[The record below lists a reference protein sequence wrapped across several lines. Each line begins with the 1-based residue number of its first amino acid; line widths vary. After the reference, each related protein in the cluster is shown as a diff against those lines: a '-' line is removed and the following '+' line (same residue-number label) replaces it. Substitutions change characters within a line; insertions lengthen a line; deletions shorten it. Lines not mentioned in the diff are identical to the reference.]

1 MQRVGIPQGLFYH
14 YYYPL
19 WKTFFTDLGAE
30 VVSSGP
36 TNRMT
41 VEQGIAAAVDESCFP
56 VKVYF
61 GHVQKLCDL
70 GLDYIFLPRLVS
82 VEPRSYICPK
92 FMGVPDM
99 IKAVIPNLP
108 TVIDMLVDLSK
119 TSKTFDREV
128 LRVGRYFT
136 RNQLAISRAYHHGLE
151 EQKKC
156 EQKCREGY
164 STSEAI
170 ALWDGEKVDLPGRYD
185 LQIAVLGHGY
195 SLYDQTISMNL
206 IQRLRSMGCRVILPE
221 GCDHIKI
228 ETAAATMPKRVFWTL
243 GRKNVGAAIHLAQ
256 QEQIDGIIYLA
267 CFGCGPDSMIGDL
280 IERKIKNK
288 PFMMVTIDE
297 HTGEAGMVTRLEA
310 FCDMLRRRRDAGRE
324 SDLSPYGEHV
334 YRPAGVVERPATGV
348 RNAAADYQKNP

>member
-19 WKTFFTDLGAE
+19 WKTFFEDLGAE
-30 VVSSGP
+30 VVNSGP
-36 TNRMT
+36 TNREI
-41 VEQGIAAAVDESCFP
+41 VEKGIAAAVDESCFP

-61 GHVQKLCDL
+61 GHVQQLCTM

-99 IKAVIPNLP
+99 IKATLSDLP
-108 TVIDMLVDLSK
+108 AVIDMLVDLSK
-119 TSKTFDREV
+119 TNKVFDREV
-128 LRVGRYFT
+128 VKVGNYFT
-136 RNQLAISRAYHHGLE
+136 RDRMAIQRAYHHGIA
-151 EQKKC
+151 EQKNC
-156 EQKCREGY
+156 NQICQSGY
-164 STSEAI
+164 STTEAI
-170 ALWDGEKVDLPGRYD
+170 ALWEGGQIDLPSRYD
-185 LQIAVLGHGY
+185 LQIGVLGHGY

-206 IQRLRSMGCRVILPE
+206 IQRLRSMGCKVILPE

-243 GRKNVGAAIHLAQ
+243 GRKNVGAALHLAQ

-288 PFMMVTIDE
+288 PFMMITIDE

-310 FCDMLRRRRDAGRE
+310 FCDMLRRRRYVGSE
-324 SDLSPYGEHV
+324 SNLSAHGEYV
-334 YRPAGVVERPATGV
+334 YSPAGVNEWS
-348 RNAAADYQKNP
+348 AAGIHNSSADQ

>member
-19 WKTFFTDLGAE
+19 WKTFFEDLGAE
-30 VVSSGP
+30 VVTSGP
-36 TNRMT
+36 TNCVT

-61 GHVQKLCDL
+61 GHVKKLCDL

-82 VEPRSYICPK
+82 VEQRSYICPK

-99 IKAVIPNLP
+99 IKAAIPRLP
-108 TVIDMLVDLSK
+108 TVIDMIVDLSK
-119 TSKTFDREV
+119 DNKVFDREIV
-128 LRVGRYFT
+128 RVGNYFT
-136 RNQLAISRAYHHGLE
+136 RDRLAIKRAYHHGIA

-156 EQKCREGY
+156 AQICRSGY

-170 ALWDGEKVDLPGRYD
+170 ALWEGEEINLPARYD
-185 LQIAVLGHGY
+185 LQIGVLGHGY

-206 IQRLRSMGCRVILPE
+206 IQRLRNMGCRVVFTE

-228 ETAAATMPKRVFWTL
+228 ENAAAAMPKRVFWTL
-243 GRKNVGAAIHLAQ
+243 GRKNVGAALYFAQ

-280 IERKIKNK
+280 IERKIKDK

-310 FCDMLRRRRDAGRE
+310 FCDMLRRRRDAD
-324 SDLSPYGEHV
+324 SDNNLSAHGEYV
-334 YRPAGVVERPATGV
+334 YRPAGVNERSAAGIH
-348 RNAAADYQKNP
+348 NASADQ

>member
-1 MQRVGIPQGLFYH
+1 
-14 YYYPL
+14 
-19 WKTFFTDLGAE
+19 

-36 TNRMT
+36 TNRTT

-61 GHVQKLCDL
+61 GHVQRLCGL
-70 GLDYIFLPRLVS
+70 GLDYLFLPRVVS

-119 TSKTFDREV
+119 NRKVYDREV

-136 RNQLAISRAYHHGLE
+136 RDQVAINRAYRHGLE

-156 EQKCREGY
+156 EQICRSGY
-164 STSEAI
+164 SSSEAI
-170 ALWDGEKVDLPGRYD
+170 ALWEGGRLDLPERYD
-185 LQIAVLGHGY
+185 LQIVVLGHGY

-206 IQRLRSMGCRVILPE
+206 IQRLRNMGCRVHFPE
-221 GCDHIKI
+221 GGDHVKI
-228 ETAAATMPKRVFWTL
+228 EMAAATMPKRVFWTL
-243 GRKNVGAAIHLAQ
+243 GRKNVGAALHYAQ
-256 QEQIDGIIYLA
+256 QEQIDGMIYLA
-267 CFGCGPDSMIGDL
+267 CFGCGPDSMVGDL

-310 FCDMLRRRRDAGRE
+310 FCDMLRRRKETGHE
-324 SDLSPYGEHV
+324 SDLSPHGEHV
-334 YRPAGVVERPATGV
+334 YRPAGAADGTAAGICD
-348 RNAAADYQKNP
+348 AAADH

>member
-19 WKTFFTDLGAE
+19 WKTFFEDLGAE

-36 TNRMT
+36 TNRAI

-61 GHVQKLCDL
+61 GHVQKLCDI
-70 GLDYIFLPRLVS
+70 GVEYIFLPRLIS

-99 IKAVIPNLP
+99 IKAVIPRLP
-108 TVIDMLVDLSK
+108 AVIDMIVDVSK
-119 TSKTFDREV
+119 NSKIYDQEV
-128 LRVGRYFT
+128 IRVGKYFT
-136 RNQLAISRAYHHGLE
+136 RDRLAITRAYRHGID
-151 EQKKC
+151 EQHKC
-156 EQKCREGY
+156 EQICLSGY
-164 STSEAI
+164 SSTEAI
-170 ALWDGEKVDLPGRYD
+170 AMWEGEQVKLPSRYD
-185 LQIAVLGHGY
+185 LQIGVLGHGY

-206 IQRLRSMGCRVILPE
+206 IQRLRNMGCRVIFPE

-228 ETAAATMPKRVFWTL
+228 ESAAATMPKRVFWTL
-243 GRKNVGAAIHLAQ
+243 GRKNVGTAIYLSQ

-267 CFGCGPDSMIGDL
+267 CFGCGPDSMIGDV

-310 FCDMLRRRRDAGRE
+310 FCDMLRRRRYAG
-324 SDLSPYGEHV
+324 SDNNLPPHGEYV
-334 YRPAGVVERPATGV
+334 YSPAGVNERSAAGICNSPA
-348 RNAAADYQKNP
+348 DQ

>member
-19 WKTFFTDLGAE
+19 WKTFFTELGAE

-36 TNRMT
+36 TNREI
-41 VEQGIAAAVDESCFP
+41 VEKGIAAAVDESCFP

-61 GHVQKLCDL
+61 GHVQQLCSR
-70 GLDYIFLPRLVS
+70 GVDYIFLPRLVS

-99 IKAVIPNLP
+99 AKAILPDLP

-119 TSKTFDREV
+119 TNKVFNREI
-128 LRVGRYFT
+128 LKVGNYFT
-136 RNQLAISRAYHHGLE
+136 RDRVAIQRAYQRGIA

-156 EQKCREGY
+156 NQICQSGC
-164 STSEAI
+164 STTEAI
-170 ALWDGEKVDLPGRYD
+170 ALWEGGQVDLPSHYD
-185 LQIAVLGHGY
+185 LQIGVLGHGY

-206 IQRLRSMGCRVILPE
+206 IKRLRTMGCRVILSE
-221 GCDHIKI
+221 GCNHIKI

-243 GRKNVGAAIHLAQ
+243 GRKSVGTAIHLSQ

-280 IERKIKNK
+280 LERKIKNK
-288 PFMMVTIDE
+288 PFMMITIDE
-297 HTGEAGMVTRLEA
+297 HTGEAGMITRLEA
-310 FCDMLRRRRDAGRE
+310 FCDMLRRRRHE
-324 SDLSPYGEHV
+324 SSESNLSAHGEYV
-334 YRPAGVVERPATGV
+334 CSPGGVNDRSATGIC
-348 RNAAADYQKNP
+348 NSTPNQ